1 MTNRIR
7 MGLSIT
13 MILGVIYAASALM
26 VSLQQVAVGTIIA
39 AVAALL
45 YGLVDFIEAHHDDRI
60 HQTRQD
66 VWSRRDAEYR
76 RGL

>member
-1 MTNRIR
+1 MINRIR
-7 MGLSIT
+7 MGLSLT

-26 VSLQQVAVGTIIA
+26 VSLQQVALGTIIA
-39 AVAALL
+39 GVAALL
-45 YGLVDFIEAHHDDRI
+45 YGLCDYIEAHHDNRI

-66 VWSRRDAEYR
+66 VWARRDADYR

>member
-7 MGLSIT
+7 MGLAIT

-26 VSLQQVAVGTIIA
+26 VSLQQVAVGMIVA

-45 YGLVDFIEAHHDDRI
+45 YGLCDYIEFHHDDRI
-60 HQTRQD
+60 AQTRMD
-66 VWSRRDAEYR
+66 VWARRDAESR